1 MTTTRWKPRGRI
13 GIRPRRKAS
22 SAPVGDDALPDFR
35 TLDEPSSDRS
45 PGFDATVGQH
55 RAADNELAALPDEI
69 DTRHDLSDAA
79 DRRGE
84 NARRRSAA
92 NPSADSRGTTDLD
105 ADQLPSKPE
114 GGSSRRPLPADAS
127 VDRHGTATASA
138 PSLPPVP
145 RDGAV
150 SHDQLS
156 DADANRHESATSD
169 GQLAPS
175 EIARHR
181 LNAPANTLRPLPATG
196 DAELSRP
203 DATSGRASR
212 HSTANPN
219 EARHEAATD
228 PELLPSKPANSTAA
242 VAAHQPRAATDLE
255 AGPAHDEPH
264 ANPAPVDVA
273 DNQPN
278 HSGDRIARRREMGG
292 HAAWYLAAGVVTTGL
307 QAVLFLAFRP
317 EIGAQWANLV
327 ALAITTV
334 GNTEFHRRITFADRT
349 SRAGKR
355 HLQDLVTFA
364 FYAGYGSLVLAALDA
379 VVTHPSA
386 GQQTA
391 ALLAASFVGGVVRF
405 AVLRWWVFARA
416 RRTDALQDHER

>member
-22 SAPVGDDALPDFR
+22 SAPVGDDALPEFGM
-35 TLDEPSSDRS
+35 LDEPSSDRS
-45 PGFDATVGQH
+45 PGFDETVDQH
-55 RAADNELAALPDEI
+55 RAADNDLAALPDEI
-69 DTRHDLSDAA
+69 DTRRDLLDAA

-92 NPSADSRGTTDLD
+92 NPSADGWGATDLD
-105 ADQLPSKPE
+105 ADHLPSTPE
-114 GGSSRRPLPADAS
+114 GDSVRRALPADAS
-127 VDRHGTATASA
+127 VDRRGTATASA
-138 PSLPPVP
+138 PSLPPALGE
-145 RDGAV
+145 GAV
-150 SHDQLS
+150 SHDQVS
-156 DADANRHESATSD
+156 DADRHESAISD
-169 GQLAPS
+169 GELTPS
-175 EIARHR
+175 ETAGRSST
-181 LNAPANTLRPLPATG
+181 APASAGHPLPATG

-219 EARHEAATD
+219 EARREAATD
-228 PELLPSKPANSTAA
+228 PERLPSKPAKTAIA
-242 VAAHQPRAATDLE
+242 VTAHQPRAATDLE

-273 DNQPN
+273 DNRPN

-307 QAVLFLAFRP
+307 QALLFLAFRP

-334 GNTEFHRRITFADRT
+334 GNTEFHRRVTFADRT

-416 RRTDALQDHER
+416 RRTDALQDHQR